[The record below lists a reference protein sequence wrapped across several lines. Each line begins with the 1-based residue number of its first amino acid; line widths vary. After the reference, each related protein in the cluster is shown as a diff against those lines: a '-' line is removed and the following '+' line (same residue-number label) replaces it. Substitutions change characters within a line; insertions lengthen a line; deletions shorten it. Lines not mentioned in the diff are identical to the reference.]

1 MLKICVKCGNEFEA
15 KRETAKYCSG
25 KCRIAHSRVS
35 VTDNSVSVTNGL
47 SVTQPDVTV
56 KEDSETRLWLTQQF
70 KDEGKQPDKIK
81 DIMQAQDDYYNLQ
94 DHYFIPARLNQA
106 HKHTL

>member
-1 MLKICVKCGNEFEA
+1 MIKTCLNCNNEFNA
-15 KRETAKYCSG
+15 KRDTAKYCSG
-25 KCRIAHSRVS
+25 KCRIAHSRLS
-35 VTDNSVSVTNGL
+35 VTVSVTNGL

-56 KEDSETRLWLTQQF
+56 KDSETRWWLTQEF
-70 KDEGKQPDKIK
+70 KDESKSPDEIK